1 MIMND
6 QTETAS
12 DPKAAA
18 PLAKPMHFC
27 FILGRPRSGTT
38 VFKDM
43 LKTHPRIYSA
53 GEIFNESNSQSY
65 FHFLQEQI
73 AGDPAAVL
81 PSHSIANFLNYLDW
95 CQQRA
100 VERKKHARIVVADVK
115 YDQSHLIYDPWWRVG
130 SLPKIFFLIRE
141 RGWKVIDIH
150 RSDIVGLVVSNQVAI
165 QTKIYHSTALEPG
178 AKQSARVYINPNLLK
193 RELTTTASAYQTIH
207 RHFANYKNYLMLTYE
222 EMFDGGAGGVFAGDV
237 INRLCAFLGVED
249 KFNRQPKL
257 EKLLG
262 DDVYTH
268 IENAWEIRELVD
280 SLRKPKPD

>member
-1 MIMND
+1 MTGMSEIAP
-6 QTETAS
+6 AS
-12 DPKAAA
+12 DLATLGRGKA
-18 PLAKPMHFC
+18 MEFC
-27 FILGRPRSGTT
+27 FVIGRPRSGTT

-65 FHFLQEQI
+65 FHFLQQQF

-81 PSHSIANFLNYLDW
+81 PSNSIANFLKYLDW
-95 CQQRA
+95 CRGRA
-100 VERKKHARIVVADVK
+100 LERKKNARIVVADVK

-178 AKQSARVYINPNLLK
+178 ARQSARVHINPDLLK
-193 RELTTTASAYQTIH
+193 RELATTASAYQTVS
-207 RHFANYKNYLMLTYE
+207 RHFGNYKNYLMLIYE
-222 EMFDGGAGGVFAGDV
+222 EMFDSKAGGEFAGGVLE
-237 INRLCAFLGVED
+237 RLCTFLRLED
-249 KFNRQPKL
+249 KFVRRPKL
-257 EKLLG
+257 EKLLA
-262 DDVYTH
+262 DDVYAH
-268 IENAWEIRELVD
+268 IENAWEIRELVA
-280 SLRKPKPD
+280 SLRKAKQE

>member
-1 MIMND
+1 MSGTSEIGPVSD
-6 QTETAS
+6 TATLGRG
-12 DPKAAA
+12 KAVD
-18 PLAKPMHFC
+18 FC
-27 FILGRPRSGTT
+27 FVIGRPRSGTT

-65 FHFLQEQI
+65 FHFLQQQF

-81 PSHSIANFLNYLDW
+81 PSNSISNFLRYLDW
-95 CQQRA
+95 CRGRA
-100 VERKKHARIVVADVK
+100 VERKKNSRIIVADVK

-178 AKQSARVYINPNLLK
+178 ARQSARVHINPNLLK
-193 RELTTTASAYQTIH
+193 RELATTASAYQAIS
-207 RHFANYKNYLMLTYE
+207 RHFGNYKNYLMLTYE
-222 EMFDGGAGGVFAGDV
+222 EMFDGTAGGAFAGGVLE
-237 INRLCAFLGVED
+237 RLCAFLAVED
-249 KFNRQPKL
+249 KFVRQPKL
-257 EKLLG
+257 EKLLA
-262 DDVYTH
+262 DDIYAH
-268 IENAWEIRELVD
+268 IENAWEIRELVT
-280 SLRKPKPD
+280 SLRNAKQD